1 MRTIHVLWGLFAL
14 LPPQDGA
21 TTLRVVSDFPGG
33 SAQVDG
39 IDQEQRVVKI
49 QPAERTGHG
58 WRCWWYFRLDGIRP
72 GETVTVEVEGDPFTL
87 PDRAHF
93 SPDGKT
99 WCHTE
104 AGARADKRVT
114 YRQAVEGSSAW
125 FAWGPPYL
133 LADAEAAVRNAAA
146 VCRESAAFTLCT
158 SRDGHAVPAIR
169 FGPEKIDSSRF
180 GLWIQARQH
189 AWESGGSWVAQGF
202 LEWLASDAAEAKTL
216 RERSSITIVPIMDID
231 NVQRGAGGKDQI
243 PQDHNRDWSARPQHP
258 EVRAAMERILEMD
271 RAGAVL
277 LPSCRRDPVRQRT
290 AQRGAADRGRPGAR
304 RRAAGVRGEDED
316 LGAELR
322 QELEADQQLLDRLE
336 PEGARHRGD
345 ARDAVEHAGE
355 HDRGLQ
361 GRRPRAGRGAGALP
375 ARVAEEVGRPYLV
388 LGNSK
393 ASSGISPFS
402 SHSWNVSMTVDLP
415 TST

>member
-271 RAGAVL
+271 RAGAFDVFL
-277 LPSCRRDPVRQRT
+277 DLHNPS
-290 AQRGAADRGRPGAR
+290 
-304 RRAAGVRGEDED
+304 
-316 LGAELR
+316 
-322 QELEADQQLLDRLE
+322 
-336 PEGARHRGD
+336 
-345 ARDAVEHAGE
+345 AGE
-355 HDRGLQ
+355 KR
-361 GRRPRAGRGAGALP
+361 
-375 ARVAEEVGRPYLV
+375 
-388 LGNSK
+388 
-393 ASSGISPFS
+393 
-402 SHSWNVSMTVDLP
+402 
-415 TST
+415 